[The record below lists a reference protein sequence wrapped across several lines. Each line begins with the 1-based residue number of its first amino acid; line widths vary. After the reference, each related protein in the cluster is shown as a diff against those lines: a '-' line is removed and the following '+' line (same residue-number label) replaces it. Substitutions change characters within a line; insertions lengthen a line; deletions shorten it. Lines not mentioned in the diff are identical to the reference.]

1 MSPSV
6 LHENQLG
13 NLRDYLSKC
22 GGGAVH
28 SEDCVLLNN
37 IVDLV
42 YALCFVVAGGDGGV
56 VVVVFVLC
64 LFICT
69 QRI

>member
-1 MSPSV
+1 M

-13 NLRDYLSKC
+13 NLRDYLSKS

-42 YALCFVVAGGDGGV
+42 YALCFVVAGGDGRRFCFVFIYLHTTNMMTV
-56 VVVVFVLC
+56 VV
-64 LFICT
+64 
-69 QRI
+69 